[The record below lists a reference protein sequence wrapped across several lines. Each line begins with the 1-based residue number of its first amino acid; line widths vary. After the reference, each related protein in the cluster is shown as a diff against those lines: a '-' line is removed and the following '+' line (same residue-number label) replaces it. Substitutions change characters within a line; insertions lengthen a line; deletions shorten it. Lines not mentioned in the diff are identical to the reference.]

1 MISAVIDRFEED
13 KVVLL
18 VGEDEQKVVFPKN
31 LLDENL
37 KEGDYLSIDIKYD
50 EVATKKAIL
59 NSSFE
64 KILLLHSDKFGK
76 VNSSYF
82 ADLNEFDTIIT
93 DANLSDEWK
102 NRIDSLKIKL
112 ILV

>member
-1 MISAVIDRFEED
+1 MISAVIDRFEEE

-50 EVATKKAIL
+50 EVATKKAVAEI
-59 NSSFE
+59 
-64 KILLLHSDKFGK
+64 KDLLK
-76 VNSSYF
+76 
-82 ADLNEFDTIIT
+82 
-93 DANLSDEWK
+93 
-102 NRIDSLKIKL
+102 SLKMIINKL
-112 ILV
+112 KR

>member
-31 LLDENL
+31 LLDENW

-50 EVATKKAIL
+50 EVATKKAVAEI
-59 NSSFE
+59 E
-64 KILLLHSDKFGK
+64 DLLK
-76 VNSSYF
+76 
-82 ADLNEFDTIIT
+82 
-93 DANLSDEWK
+93 
-102 NRIDSLKIKL
+102 SLKNDNK
-112 ILV
+112 

>member
-37 KEGDYLSIDIKYD
+37 KAGDYLSIDIKYD
-50 EVATKKAIL
+50 EVATKKAVAEI
-59 NSSFE
+59 E
-64 KILLLHSDKFGK
+64 DLLK
-76 VNSSYF
+76 
-82 ADLNEFDTIIT
+82 
-93 DANLSDEWK
+93 
-102 NRIDSLKIKL
+102 SLKNDNK
-112 ILV
+112 

>member
-37 KEGDYLSIDIKYD
+37 REGDYLSIDIKYD
-50 EVATKKAIL
+50 EVATKKAVAEI
-59 NSSFE
+59 E
-64 KILLLHSDKFGK
+64 DLLK
-76 VNSSYF
+76 
-82 ADLNEFDTIIT
+82 
-93 DANLSDEWK
+93 
-102 NRIDSLKIKL
+102 SLKNDNK
-112 ILV
+112 

>member
-1 MISAVIDRFEED
+1 MISAVIARFEED

-50 EVATKKAIL
+50 EVATKKAVAEI
-59 NSSFE
+59 E
-64 KILLLHSDKFGK
+64 DLLK
-76 VNSSYF
+76 
-82 ADLNEFDTIIT
+82 
-93 DANLSDEWK
+93 
-102 NRIDSLKIKL
+102 SLKNDNK
-112 ILV
+112 

>member
-50 EVATKKAIL
+50 EVATKKAAAEI
-59 NSSFE
+59 
-64 KILLLHSDKFGK
+64 KDLLK
-76 VNSSYF
+76 
-82 ADLNEFDTIIT
+82 
-93 DANLSDEWK
+93 
-102 NRIDSLKIKL
+102 SLKNDNK
-112 ILV
+112 

>member
-1 MISAVIDRFEED
+1 MIRAVIDRFEED

-50 EVATKKAIL
+50 EVATKKAVAEI
-59 NSSFE
+59 E
-64 KILLLHSDKFGK
+64 DLLK
-76 VNSSYF
+76 
-82 ADLNEFDTIIT
+82 
-93 DANLSDEWK
+93 
-102 NRIDSLKIKL
+102 SLKNDNK
-112 ILV
+112 

>member
-1 MISAVIDRFEED
+1 MIGAVIDRFEED

-50 EVATKKAIL
+50 EVATKKAVAEI
-59 NSSFE
+59 E
-64 KILLLHSDKFGK
+64 DLLK
-76 VNSSYF
+76 
-82 ADLNEFDTIIT
+82 
-93 DANLSDEWK
+93 
-102 NRIDSLKIKL
+102 SLKNDNK
-112 ILV
+112 

>member
-37 KEGDYLSIDIKYD
+37 KEGAYLSIDIKYD
-50 EVATKKAIL
+50 EVATKKAVAEI
-59 NSSFE
+59 E
-64 KILLLHSDKFGK
+64 DLLK
-76 VNSSYF
+76 
-82 ADLNEFDTIIT
+82 
-93 DANLSDEWK
+93 
-102 NRIDSLKIKL
+102 SLKNDNK
-112 ILV
+112 

>member
-50 EVATKKAIL
+50 EVAKKKAVAEI
-59 NSSFE
+59 E
-64 KILLLHSDKFGK
+64 DLLK
-76 VNSSYF
+76 
-82 ADLNEFDTIIT
+82 
-93 DANLSDEWK
+93 
-102 NRIDSLKIKL
+102 SLKNDNK
-112 ILV
+112 

>member
-31 LLDENL
+31 LFDENL

-50 EVATKKAIL
+50 EVATKKA
-59 NSSFE
+59 
-64 KILLLHSDKFGK
+64 
-76 VNSSYF
+76 V
-82 ADLNEFDTIIT
+82 ADLED
-93 DANLSDEWK
+93 LLK
-102 NRIDSLKIKL
+102 SLKNDNK
-112 ILV
+112 

>member
-31 LLDENL
+31 LLDKNL

-50 EVATKKAIL
+50 EVATKKAVAEI
-59 NSSFE
+59 E
-64 KILLLHSDKFGK
+64 DLLK
-76 VNSSYF
+76 
-82 ADLNEFDTIIT
+82 
-93 DANLSDEWK
+93 
-102 NRIDSLKIKL
+102 SLKNDNK
-112 ILV
+112 

>member
-31 LLDENL
+31 LLNENL

-50 EVATKKAIL
+50 EVATKKAVAEI
-59 NSSFE
+59 E
-64 KILLLHSDKFGK
+64 DLLK
-76 VNSSYF
+76 
-82 ADLNEFDTIIT
+82 
-93 DANLSDEWK
+93 
-102 NRIDSLKIKL
+102 SLKNDNK
-112 ILV
+112 

>member
-13 KVVLL
+13 KVILL

-50 EVATKKAIL
+50 EVATKKL
-59 NSSFE
+59 
-64 KILLLHSDKFGK
+64 
-76 VNSSYF
+76 
-82 ADLNEFDTIIT
+82 
-93 DANLSDEWK
+93 
-102 NRIDSLKIKL
+102 
-112 ILV
+112 

>member
-50 EVATKKAIL
+50 EVATKKAVAEI
-59 NSSFE
+59 E
-64 KILLLHSDKFGK
+64 DLLK
-76 VNSSYF
+76 
-82 ADLNEFDTIIT
+82 
-93 DANLSDEWK
+93 
-102 NRIDSLKIKL
+102 SLKTDNK
-112 ILV
+112 

>member
-50 EVATKKAIL
+50 EVATKKAVAEI
-59 NSSFE
+59 E
-64 KILLLHSDKFGK
+64 DLLKPFHEELRK
-76 VNSSYF
+76 
-82 ADLNEFDTIIT
+82 
-93 DANLSDEWK
+93 DANSVIG
-102 NRIDSLKIKL
+102 R
-112 ILV
+112 

>member
-37 KEGDYLSIDIKYD
+37 REGDYLSIDIKYD
-50 EVATKKAIL
+50 EVATKKAVAEI
-59 NSSFE
+59 E
-64 KILLLHSDKFGK
+64 DLLK
-76 VNSSYF
+76 
-82 ADLNEFDTIIT
+82 
-93 DANLSDEWK
+93 
-102 NRIDSLKIKL
+102 SLKMIINKL
-112 ILV
+112 KR

>member
-1 MISAVIDRFEED
+1 MISAVIDRFEEE

-50 EVATKKAIL
+50 EVATKKAVVEIDD
-59 NSSFE
+59 
-64 KILLLHSDKFGK
+64 LLK
-76 VNSSYF
+76 
-82 ADLNEFDTIIT
+82 
-93 DANLSDEWK
+93 
-102 NRIDSLKIKL
+102 SLKNDNK
-112 ILV
+112 

>member
-37 KEGDYLSIDIKYD
+37 KEGDYLSIDIKYE
-50 EVATKKAIL
+50 EVATKKAVAEI
-59 NSSFE
+59 E
-64 KILLLHSDKFGK
+64 DLLK
-76 VNSSYF
+76 
-82 ADLNEFDTIIT
+82 
-93 DANLSDEWK
+93 
-102 NRIDSLKIKL
+102 SLKNDNK
-112 ILV
+112 

>member
-37 KEGDYLSIDIKYD
+37 KERDYLSIDIKYD
-50 EVATKKAIL
+50 EVATKKAVAEI
-59 NSSFE
+59 E
-64 KILLLHSDKFGK
+64 DLLK
-76 VNSSYF
+76 
-82 ADLNEFDTIIT
+82 
-93 DANLSDEWK
+93 
-102 NRIDSLKIKL
+102 SLKNDNK
-112 ILV
+112 

>member
-50 EVATKKAIL
+50 EVATKKAVAEI
-59 NSSFE
+59 
-64 KILLLHSDKFGK
+64 KDLLK
-76 VNSSYF
+76 
-82 ADLNEFDTIIT
+82 
-93 DANLSDEWK
+93 
-102 NRIDSLKIKL
+102 SLKNDNK
-112 ILV
+112 

>member
-50 EVATKKAIL
+50 EVEKKKAVAEI
-59 NSSFE
+59 E
-64 KILLLHSDKFGK
+64 DLLK
-76 VNSSYF
+76 
-82 ADLNEFDTIIT
+82 
-93 DANLSDEWK
+93 
-102 NRIDSLKIKL
+102 SLKNDNK
-112 ILV
+112 

>member
-13 KVVLL
+13 KLVLL

-50 EVATKKAIL
+50 EVATKKAVAEI
-59 NSSFE
+59 E
-64 KILLLHSDKFGK
+64 DLLK
-76 VNSSYF
+76 
-82 ADLNEFDTIIT
+82 
-93 DANLSDEWK
+93 
-102 NRIDSLKIKL
+102 SLKNDNK
-112 ILV
+112 

>member
-37 KEGDYLSIDIKYD
+37 KEGDYLSIDIIYD
-50 EVATKKAIL
+50 EVATKKAVAEI
-59 NSSFE
+59 E
-64 KILLLHSDKFGK
+64 DLLK
-76 VNSSYF
+76 
-82 ADLNEFDTIIT
+82 
-93 DANLSDEWK
+93 
-102 NRIDSLKIKL
+102 SLKNDNK
-112 ILV
+112 

>member
-50 EVATKKAIL
+50 EVATKKAVAEI
-59 NSSFE
+59 
-64 KILLLHSDKFGK
+64 KDLLK
-76 VNSSYF
+76 
-82 ADLNEFDTIIT
+82 
-93 DANLSDEWK
+93 
-102 NRIDSLKIKL
+102 SLKMIINKL
-112 ILV
+112 KR

>member
-50 EVATKKAIL
+50 EVATKKAVAEIDD
-59 NSSFE
+59 
-64 KILLLHSDKFGK
+64 LLK
-76 VNSSYF
+76 
-82 ADLNEFDTIIT
+82 
-93 DANLSDEWK
+93 
-102 NRIDSLKIKL
+102 SLKNDNK
-112 ILV
+112 

>member
-50 EVATKKAIL
+50 EVATKKAVAEI
-59 NSSFE
+59 E
-64 KILLLHSDKFGK
+64 DLLK
-76 VNSSYF
+76 
-82 ADLNEFDTIIT
+82 
-93 DANLSDEWK
+93 
-102 NRIDSLKIKL
+102 SLKMIINKL
-112 ILV
+112 RGSKSV

>member
-50 EVATKKAIL
+50 EVDTKKAVAEI
-59 NSSFE
+59 E
-64 KILLLHSDKFGK
+64 DLLK
-76 VNSSYF
+76 
-82 ADLNEFDTIIT
+82 
-93 DANLSDEWK
+93 
-102 NRIDSLKIKL
+102 SLKNDNK
-112 ILV
+112 